1 MQQLSAALL
10 HGVPCSSPQAALCS
24 HRALLSF
31 NLSWSCFT
39 QRAVS
44 MAVLIQTGRKC
55 TVQTENFPFFVDFSI
70 CFVLLLCWPVVLCG
84 CLLEDG
90 RFGAVVQLFSV
101 NMV

>member
-1 MQQLSAALL
+1 M
-10 HGVPCSSPQAALCS
+10 
-24 HRALLSF
+24 
-31 NLSWSCFT
+31 
-39 QRAVS
+39 
-44 MAVLIQTGRKC
+44 
-55 TVQTENFPFFVDFSI
+55 QTENFPFFADFSI